1 MGSVLSSGAIE
12 LFFCYEIAKLS
23 HPLAHTKKGKG
34 ACGCSAAAATQSRS
48 EKRNELSSGG
58 EVRFSL
64 RASVALSPISTEK
77 ESRSLVPIAHLIGP
91 DRDNDR

>member
-34 ACGCSAAAATQSRS
+34 VRGYSAAAATQSRS
-48 EKRNELSSGG
+48 EKRNELFRG
-58 EVRFSL
+58 
-64 RASVALSPISTEK
+64 
-77 ESRSLVPIAHLIGP
+77 
-91 DRDNDR
+91 